1 MRPATPLR
9 RRLLCIMTLVLLRRS
24 LLLVLLPTAVAQAQ
38 DVPRTFPAAAPSARD
53 SATGRIPDQKTFAN
67 PSVLGQ
73 GPSKGLIVRYERLP
87 QFNVGTTAQV
97 VGLRNYDGAATKNA
111 RISIKA
117 YIPAVNHPHLKV
129 IVGLSYEREEFKFSQ
144 LNQDNELINNIEDK
158 GLKSTA
164 VQLAV
169 IRPVDEVHWYL
180 ARFKA
185 ELAGDYTSSELSK
198 KNYLRTSAEAF
209 YGWKRSPHF
218 SWGLGFQYGYTFGRL
233 SFYPAVIYNRT
244 FSDRW
249 GVEALFPARVLL
261 RYNAS
266 PTSLFYTGYGID
278 GLNFIVHLR
287 DPLVRRTETGL
298 PDPAKTPLQ
307 TLELRQIELK
317 YRLRY
322 ERELLSFLWMGAET
336 GYRYNYAFDAFDRTN
351 ADREKIISST
361 FAGTPYFSLELF
373 LVPPRKLMER
383 AGVRR

>member
-1 MRPATPLR
+1 MMNLSAT
-9 RRLLCIMTLVLLRRS
+9 RLCRAALLA
-24 LLLVLLPTAVAQAQ
+24 LLPAAALAQ

-97 VGLRNYDGAATKNA
+97 VGLPAYNGAATKNA
-111 RISIKA
+111 RLSIKG

-144 LNQDNELINNIEDK
+144 LGQDNELVNNIEDK

-169 IRPVDEVHWYL
+169 IRPVDAVHWYL
-180 ARFKA
+180 VRVKG
-185 ELAGDYTSSELSK
+185 ELAGDYTSSELTK
-198 KNYLRTSAEAF
+198 KDYLRTSAEAF
-209 YGWKRSPHF
+209 YGWKRSPRF

-266 PTSLFYTGYGID
+266 PTSIFYTGYGVD
-278 GLNFIVHLR
+278 GLNYIVHLNR
-287 DPLVRRTETGL
+287 APLVRRTETGQ

-322 ERELLSFLWMGAET
+322 ERELLSFMWLGAET

-351 ADREKIISST
+351 ADREKIISAA
-361 FAGTPYFSLELF
+361 FGGVPYFSLELF